1 MAYLV
6 LKKNSLHGERQSEK
20 HYLKWIKNLN
30 MKVKMIKQKEEN
42 VEEYLG
48 DWGAK
53 KYIYKHIN
61 ICMYID
67 IFTYVGIWK
76 VGGY

>member
-1 MAYLV
+1 
-6 LKKNSLHGERQSEK
+6 
-20 HYLKWIKNLN
+20 